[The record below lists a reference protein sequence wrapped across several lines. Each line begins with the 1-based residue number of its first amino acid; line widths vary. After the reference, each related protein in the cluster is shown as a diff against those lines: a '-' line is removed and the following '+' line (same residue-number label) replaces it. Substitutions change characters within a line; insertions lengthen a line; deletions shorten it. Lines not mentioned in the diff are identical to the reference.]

1 MRSMTSPASRV
12 TDVPATGTPG
22 LRSHRLMGPYALVYL
37 YRNRL
42 RVHAAQEL
50 LAGLGVAVAV
60 ALVSATLIANG
71 SIAGSASE
79 VVHTVI
85 GPANLQVLA
94 RGPEGFSE
102 SLLPRVERLSGVR
115 QAAPLLEATATL
127 AGPGGRRV
135 SVYLAGA
142 DLGLATLDG
151 LAHTIPRQSLA
162 GNGIS
167 LSSATAK
174 ALQLPA
180 TAGHSEVGPT
190 LSLLLRGRAYQRQV
204 SAVLGE
210 EAAGALAGAR
220 IAVMPLA
227 ELQSL
232 ASQPGHIS
240 RILIETKPGSEASV
254 RKALAVLA
262 GEHLTVARSNQ
273 DLALLHQALGP
284 SDQASGLFAAISAL
298 LGFLFAFNAML
309 LTAPERRQTV
319 SDLRVDGTR
328 RGAIA
333 QMLIFQALCLGLAA
347 SAIGLLGGYALATG
361 LFHQSTGYLSQAFT
375 LGSSTVIG
383 ASPMLI
389 ALACGLIATCLGAS
403 TPLLDLRRG
412 RASDAAYTDD
422 ATPGNQLSAHT
433 RNRLTVAAVAL
444 LALASALF
452 VLVPSAALPA
462 CVLLALAT
470 MLAVPMALTGV
481 IGGAGLLAARYQ
493 QLTILPVALTG
504 LRATTLRS
512 MALAA
517 TGAVALFGSMALGG
531 ARGDLLRGIGQ
542 VAHRFSD
549 NAQLW
554 VISPLDNQA
563 TVSFLPRDYAA
574 RVAALPAVS
583 GVSAYQGSF
592 FDWGDRRAWIIA
604 RPAGATASVL
614 EGQILQGKTETATQ
628 RLREGGWIV
637 LSKQIASE
645 HHLEV
650 GGIVRLPTPEGLVE
664 FRLAATNTNF
674 GWPTG
679 VIFMSTT
686 DYTRAFASTAI
697 TALGV
702 DLKSDADISLAKAAI
717 ERQLGPNTG
726 LEVITAGT
734 RAARIEVSGG
744 EGLGQLRE
752 IATLLLAATIV
763 AMVAALGSSIWQQRI
778 SLASLRLEG
787 SRPAQLRRLLL
798 VEALVMLGAGC
809 LTGALAGV
817 YGQLIIDG
825 YLRHVTGFPVA
836 SLVTAGRPVELFV
849 LVVIVVL
856 ALTAMPGW
864 LASRVRPTLAFG
876 ED

>member
-1 MRSMTSPASRV
+1 MTHVAASERP
-12 TDVPATGTPG
+12 D
-22 LRSHRLMGPYALVYL
+22 LRSHRLMGPYALAYL

-50 LAGLGVAVAV
+50 LAGLGIAVAV

-85 GPANLQVLA
+85 GPASLQVRT

-102 SLLPRVERLSGVR
+102 ALLGRIEHLPGVQ
-115 QAAPLLEATATL
+115 QAAPLLEETATL
-127 AGPGGRRV
+127 LAPGGRRV
-135 SVYLAGA
+135 TVYLAGA
-142 DLGLATLDG
+142 SISLATLDG
-151 LAHTIPRQSLA
+151 LAHTIPRQSLSA
-162 GNGIS
+162 NGIS
-167 LSSATAK
+167 LSLATAR
-174 ALQLPA
+174 ALRLSSA
-180 TAGHSEVGPT
+180 HAHSESGPV
-190 LSLLLRGRAYQRQV
+190 LSVLLRGRAYPLRV

-227 ELQSL
+227 DLQRL
-232 ASQPGHIS
+232 ASQQGLIS
-240 RILIETKPGSEASV
+240 RILVRTRPGAEPAV
-254 RKALAVLA
+254 RKALVGLVH
-262 GEHLTVARSNQ
+262 GDLTVARSDQ

-309 LTAPERRQTV
+309 LTAPERRQTIA
-319 SDLRVDGTR
+319 DLRVDGTR
-328 RGAIA
+328 RGVIV
-333 QMLIFQALCLGLAA
+333 QMVMFQALCLGLAA
-347 SAIGLLGGYALATG
+347 SAAGLLAGYALAVG

-375 LGSSTVIG
+375 LGSATVIG

-389 ALACGLIATCLGAS
+389 AFACGLLATCLGAS

-412 RASDAAYTDD
+412 RAHDAAYADD
-422 ATPGNQLSAHT
+422 GAPGNQLGAHT
-433 RNRLTVAAVAL
+433 HNRLTAIAL
-444 LALASALF
+444 SLLLLASALF
-452 VLVPSAALPA
+452 VLLPSAALPA

-470 MLAVPMALTGV
+470 MLAVPTALTGV
-481 IGGAGLLAARYQ
+481 MRAAGLLADHYQ
-493 QLTILPVALTG
+493 RLTILPVALTG

-512 MALAA
+512 IALAA

-542 VAHRFSD
+542 VAHRFSA

-563 TVSFLPRDYAA
+563 TVSFLPRDYLT
-574 RVAALPAVS
+574 RVATLPGVS

-592 FDWGDRRAWIIA
+592 IDWGDRRPWVIA
-604 RPAGATASVL
+604 DPGDATASAL
-614 EGQILQGKTETATQ
+614 EGQILQGDAAIATR
-628 RLREGGWIV
+628 RLREGGWLV

-645 HHLEV
+645 HHVEV
-650 GGIVRLPTPEGLVE
+650 GGVVRLPTPTGLVD

-679 VIFMSTT
+679 VIFMSTG
-686 DYTRAFASTAI
+686 DYTRAFATSAL

-702 DLKSDADISLAKAAI
+702 KLEPGESVPQAKAAI
-717 ERQLGPNTG
+717 ERRLGPSSG
-726 LEVITAGT
+726 LEVITPST
-734 RAARIEVSGG
+734 RAARIEASGG
-744 EGLGQLRE
+744 EGLGQLGE
-752 IATLLLAATIV
+752 IARLLLAATIV
-763 AMVAALGSSIWQQRI
+763 AMVAALGSSIWQQRV

-787 SRPAQLRRLLL
+787 TRPAQLRRLLL
-798 VEALVMLGAGC
+798 VEALVMLSAGC

-825 YLRHVTGFPVA
+825 YLKQVTGFPVA
-836 SLVTAGRPVELFV
+836 SVVSVGRPLGLFA
-849 LVVIVVL
+849 LVVAVVL
-856 ALTAMPGW
+856 ALAAIPGW

-876 ED
+876 EE

>member
-1 MRSMTSPASRV
+1 
-12 TDVPATGTPG
+12 
-22 LRSHRLMGPYALVYL
+22 MGPYALAYL

-42 RVHAAQEL
+42 RVHATQEL

-60 ALVSATLIANG
+60 ALISATLIANG
-71 SIAGSASE
+71 SIAGSAGE
-79 VVHTVI
+79 VVHKVI
-85 GPANLQVLA
+85 GPANLQVRA
-94 RGPEGFSE
+94 RGPEGFGE
-102 SLLPRVERLSGVR
+102 SLLPRVEHLPGVR
-115 QAAPLLEATATL
+115 QAAPLLEETATL
-127 AGPGGRRV
+127 LAPSGRRV

-151 LAHTIPRQSLA
+151 LAHTIPRQSLS

-167 LSSATAK
+167 LSLATAN

-180 TAGHSEVGPT
+180 TAGLGGHSQS
-190 LSLLLRGRAYQRQV
+190 LSLLLRGTAYRRPI

-210 EAAGALAGAR
+210 KAAGALAGAR

-227 ELQSL
+227 ELQTLS
-232 ASQPGHIS
+232 SQGGRIS
-240 RILIETKPGSEASV
+240 RILIRTKPGAEAAV
-254 RKALAVLA
+254 RKALVSLA
-262 GEHLTVARSNQ
+262 GGRLTVARSDQ
-273 DLALLHQALGP
+273 DLALLRQALGP

-309 LTAPERRQTV
+309 LTAPERRQAV

-333 QMLIFQALCLGLAA
+333 QMVIFQALCLGLAA
-347 SAIGLLGGYALATG
+347 SAVGLLGGYALATG

-375 LGSSTVIG
+375 LGSSTVVG
-383 ASPMLI
+383 LSPMLI
-389 ALACGLIATCLGAS
+389 ALACGLLATCLGAS

-412 RASDAAYTDD
+412 RASDAAYSDD
-422 ATPGNQLSAHT
+422 ATPGNQLGAHT
-433 RNRLTVAAVAL
+433 RNRLTTAAVAL

-470 MLAVPMALTGV
+470 MLAVPMVLTGV
-481 IGGAGLLAARYQ
+481 MRAAGLLAERYPR
-493 QLTILPVALTG
+493 LTILPVALTG

-554 VISPLDNQA
+554 VISPQDNQA

-574 RVAALPAVS
+574 RVAALPNVS

-592 FDWGDRRAWIIA
+592 FDWGDRRPWIIA

-614 EGQILQGKTETATQ
+614 EGQILQGKSETATK

-645 HHLEV
+645 HHLRV
-650 GGIVRLPTPEGLVE
+650 GGVVRLPTPEGLVE

-679 VIFMSTT
+679 VIFMSTS
-686 DYTRAFASTAI
+686 DYTRAFASSAP

-702 DLKSDADISLAKAAI
+702 GLRPGTSIDQAKATI
-717 ERQLGPNTG
+717 ERRLGPRSG
-726 LEVITAGT
+726 LEVIPATT
-734 RAARIEVSGG
+734 RAARIEASGG

-778 SLASLRLEG
+778 SLAALRLEG
-787 SRPAQLRRLLL
+787 TRPAQLRRLLL
-798 VEALVMLGAGC
+798 AEALVMLGAGC

-836 SLVTAGRPVELFV
+836 SLVTAGRPVEIFL

-856 ALTAMPGW
+856 ALAAIPGW
-864 LASRVRPTLAFG
+864 FASRVRPTLAFG
-876 ED
+876 EE